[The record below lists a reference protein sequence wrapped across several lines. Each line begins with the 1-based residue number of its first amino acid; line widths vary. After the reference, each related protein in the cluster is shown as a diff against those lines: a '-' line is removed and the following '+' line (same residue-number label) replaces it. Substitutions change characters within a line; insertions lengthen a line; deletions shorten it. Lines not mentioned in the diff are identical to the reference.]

1 MTAWLS
7 NSNLSGQGRHA
18 RGINSPVLFA
28 ALAVLVAIALYL
40 IMSAGHPIAQDAAGS
55 LAGP

>member
-7 NSNLSGQGRHA
+7 NSNLSGQWGHA
-18 RGINSPVLFA
+18 RGISPVLFA

>member
-7 NSNLSGQGRHA
+7 NSNLSGQGRRA
-18 RGINSPVLFA
+18 RGINSPVLYA
-28 ALAVLVAIALYL
+28 ALAVLAAIALYL
-40 IMSAGHPIAQDAAGS
+40 IMSAGHPIAQDAAAS